1 MGVEGAEALG
11 GAKKFEDDDDEEES
25 LDEGDDEPN
34 ESEPGLEWVNKLDGW
49 KHRVYI
55 MLVISIHRFIS

>member
-11 GAKKFEDDDDEEES
+11 GAKEFEDDDDEES

-34 ESEPGLEWVNKLDGW
+34 ESEPGLE
-49 KHRVYI
+49 
-55 MLVISIHRFIS
+55 